1 MRRLR
6 RWKVDNLSLFLI
18 VDVYYSLLE
27 AHIKRVRTL
36 QKLGHNPSLSS
47 LEFKSDVVTQKFLTG
62 EFDTPITIEDNKVT
76 LDMSVKNSALRNVD
90 MYMFQDADDSQLH
103 IYMPTDAFINYFVN
117 LEIPALI
124 KEGKLDPT
132 DAAAVEKVFADMEA
146 RIQSINVS
154 FVLKARK

>member
-1 MRRLR
+1 M
-6 RWKVDNLSLFLI
+6 
-18 VDVYYSLLE
+18 YYSLLE

-103 IYMPTDAFINYFVN
+103 IYMPTESFINYFGN
-117 LEIPALI
+117 LELVTMLVD
-124 KEGKLDPT
+124 GKIDLN

-146 RIQSINVS
+146 RIESINVS
-154 FVLKARK
+154 LVMKARN